1 MAFLL
6 ETIKLGL
13 ANLRLQMLRS
23 ILTALG
29 IIFGVAAVITMV
41 AIGEGSTQ
49 EALRQIEA
57 LGARNIIVRSQKPPE
72 SQNQTS
78 GQQRSFVNRY
88 GITYADFEVVKS
100 NFEDADNIV
109 PLKEVGS
116 EVLRGQSR
124 KVSQTYGTT
133 PDFVAV
139 ARLKVAR
146 GRYISQADMDSGGLI
161 CVIGHEVAKE
171 FFSLEDPINKTIRV
185 DQVALTVV
193 GVLAPVGLS
202 GGAGAALVGRDLNLD
217 IHIPISTARTSFGDV
232 FVRRT
237 SGSFQGSA
245 VEISEIYIESSDR
258 DRVISDAE
266 RIRRVMDVRHP
277 RLTDIGMIV
286 PYELLESARRR
297 AMMGQIVSGAVA
309 AIALLVGGI
318 GIMNI
323 MLANVTERTR
333 EIGIRR
339 ALGATRKH
347 IISQFLVETSV
358 LSCIGGLIGVAC
370 GVGLSV
376 GLDLGVPLLAE
387 LPFVG
392 ASMPPDAELPTVIT
406 GWSIAVA
413 FVVAVLTGLIFGI
426 YPAQKAAHQDP
437 IVALRHD

>member
-1 MAFLL
+1 MTFLL

-13 ANLRLQMLRS
+13 ANLRLQLLRS
-23 ILTALG
+23 TLTALG

-57 LGARNIIVRSQKPPE
+57 LGARNIIIRSKKPPE
-72 SQNQTS
+72 SQNQAG
-78 GQQRSFVNRY
+78 GQQRSFVNRF
-88 GITYADFEVVKS
+88 GLTFADFDVITE
-100 NFEDADNIV
+100 NFPDAEHIV

-133 PDFVAV
+133 PDLLNV

-146 GRYISQADMDSGGLI
+146 GRYLTDADIETGASV
-161 CVIGHEVAKE
+161 CVIGYEVARE
-171 FFSLEDPINKTIRV
+171 FFELEDPIGAVIRV
-185 DQVALTVV
+185 DTKPLTVV

-202 GGAGAALVGRDLNLD
+202 GGAGAALVGRDLNHD
-217 IHIPISTARTSFGDV
+217 IHIPLTTAKSTFGDTI
-232 FVRRT
+232 VRRT
-237 SGSFQGSA
+237 SGSFQGSE
-245 VEISEIYIESSDR
+245 VQVSEVYIEAPTR
-258 DRVISDAE
+258 ERVIIDAE
-266 RIRRVMDVRHP
+266 RLRRAIEVRH
-277 RLTDIGMIV
+277 RDLTDIEMIV

-347 IISQFLVETSV
+347 IVSQFLVETSV
-358 LSCIGGLIGVAC
+358 LSCIGGVVGVAF
-370 GVGLSV
+370 GVGLSIA
-376 GLDLGVPLLAE
+376 LDVGVPLLNQ
-387 LPFVG
+387 LPIIGPNVP
-392 ASMPPDAELPTVIT
+392 ADAELPTVIT

-413 FVVAVLTGLIFGI
+413 FVVAVLTGLVFGL
-426 YPAQKAAHQDP
+426 YPANKAAHQDP

>member
-1 MAFLL
+1 VTFLL

-57 LGARNIIVRSQKPPE
+57 LGARNIIVRSEKPPE
-72 SQNQTS
+72 SQKQGG

-88 GITYADFEVVKS
+88 GITFADFEVVKA
-100 NFEDADNIV
+100 NFPDADNIV
-109 PLKEVGS
+109 PLKEVGG
-116 EVLRGQSR
+116 EVLRGQNR
-124 KVSQTYGTT
+124 KVSQTFGTT
-133 PDFVAV
+133 PDLLNV
-139 ARLKVAR
+139 ARLRIAR
-146 GRYISQADMDSGGLI
+146 GRYLTQADMDAGTLV
-161 CVIGHEVAKE
+161 CVIGYQVAKD
-171 FFSLEDPINKTIRV
+171 FFKLEDPLGKTLRV
-185 DQVALTVV
+185 DQVPLKVV

-202 GGAGAALVGRDLNLD
+202 GGAGAALVGRDLNHD
-217 IHIPISTARTSFGDV
+217 IHIPLSTARMSFGDV
-232 FVRRT
+232 VVRRT
-237 SGSFQGSA
+237 SGSFQGSM
-245 VEISEIYIESSDR
+245 VQVSEIYLEVPDR
-258 DRVISDAE
+258 DRVIGDAD
-266 RIRRVMDVRHP
+266 RLRRVMEVRHSG
-277 RLTDIGMIV
+277 LTDIGMIV

-347 IISQFLVETSV
+347 IVSQFLVETSV
-358 LSCIGGLIGVAC
+358 LSCIGGLLGVAF
-370 GVGLSV
+370 GIGLAV
-376 GLDLGVPLLAE
+376 VLDVGVPMLAE
-387 LPFVG
+387 MPLVG
-392 ASMPPDAELPTVIT
+392 KVMPADAALPTVVT
-406 GWSIAVA
+406 GWSIVVA

-426 YPAQKAAHQDP
+426 YPANKAANQDP